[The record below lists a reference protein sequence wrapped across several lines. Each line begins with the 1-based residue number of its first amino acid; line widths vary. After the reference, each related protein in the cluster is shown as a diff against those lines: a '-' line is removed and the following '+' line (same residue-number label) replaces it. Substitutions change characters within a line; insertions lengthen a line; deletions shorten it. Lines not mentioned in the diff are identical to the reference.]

1 MTAISYHVSLND
13 LQAQGWAEAG
23 PFSRPRWFTLL
34 EEAGK
39 RPYLACASDGE
50 RQVCLP
56 FEECE
61 GSLVS
66 LANWYAF
73 TWSPLHTGASPDA
86 DLLRALAQ
94 DLSHRSRRVVLD
106 KLSLEDGSAARL
118 SQAFCDTGWIVL
130 DQHCDVNHVL
140 AVKGRGYAEYLAERP
155 GQLRTT
161 LKRKGRKV
169 EVTLSQTFDEQDWAA
184 YEDIYA
190 DSWKPEEGDPALLK
204 RFAIE
209 EAAAGRMRF
218 GLARAEGHPVA
229 AQFWTVDSGTAYI
242 HKLAHR
248 ESAKPLSPGTT
259 LSAALFA
266 QVIDVD
272 KVELVDFGTGDDGY
286 KRDWMEQVRER
297 RRLTC
302 LRPGAPANW
311 PELAKAAARKLVSR
325 ISQG

>member
-1 MTAISYHVSLND
+1 MTAISYHASLND
-13 LQAQGWAEAG
+13 LQAQGWADAG
-23 PFSRPRWFTLL
+23 PFARPRWFALL
-34 EEAGK
+34 EQAGK
-39 RPYLACASDGE
+39 RPYLVCASDGDKH
-50 RQVCLP
+50 VCLP
-56 FEECE
+56 LERQ
-61 GSLVS
+61 GASLIS
-66 LANWYAF
+66 LTNWYAF
-73 TWSPLHTGASPDA
+73 TWAPLHSGPAPDA
-86 DLLRALAQ
+86 DLLRVLAQ
-94 DLSHRSRRVVLD
+94 DLAHHSRRVVLD
-106 KLSLEDGSAARL
+106 KLSVEDGSTALLAH
-118 SQAFCDTGWIVL
+118 AFRRTGWIVR
-130 DQHCDVNHVL
+130 DERCDVNHVL
-140 AVKGRGYAEYLAERP
+140 TVNGRSYADYLAERP

-169 EVTLSQTFDEQDWAA
+169 EIALSQEFDEQDWAA

-218 GLARAEGHPVA
+218 GLARAEGQPVA
-229 AQFWTVDSGTAYI
+229 AQFWTVDGGTAYI

-272 KVELVDFGTGDDGY
+272 KVALVDFGTGDDAY
-286 KRDWMEQVRER
+286 KRDWMEQIRER

-302 LRPGAPANW
+302 LRPGAPGNW
-311 PELAKAAARKLVSR
+311 PELARTALRKLVSLIR
-325 ISQG
+325 PR

>member
-1 MTAISYHVSLND
+1 M
-13 LQAQGWAEAG
+13 QAQGWAEAG
-23 PFSRPRWFTLL
+23 PFARPRWFALL

-39 RPYLACASDGE
+39 QPFLACASHGDK
-50 RQVCLP
+50 QVCLP
-56 FEECE
+56 LEQCE
-61 GSLVS
+61 GRLVS

-94 DLSHRSRRVVLD
+94 DLSRRSRRVVLH
-106 KLSLEDGSAARL
+106 KLTVEDGSAARL
-118 SQAFCDTGWIVL
+118 AQVFRRTGWIVL
-130 DQHCDVNHVL
+130 DERCDVNHVL
-140 AVKGRGYAEYLAERP
+140 AVNGRSYSEYLATRP

-161 LKRKGRKV
+161 LKRKGHKV
-169 EVTLSQTFDEQDWAA
+169 EVALSQTFDPNDWAA

-218 GLARAEGHPVA
+218 GIARAEGHPVA
-229 AQFWTVDSGTAYI
+229 AQFWTVEGGTAYI

-311 PELAKAAARKLVSR
+311 PELAKATARKLVSR